1 VAVPELDAG
10 PPEALVAVAAE
21 LLGADVGA
29 ARAADLDRAARAAVA
44 VAGEPLDAP
53 ALAGRL
59 RSAPPDDPVRT
70 AFVQALTIRETH
82 FFRVRGQFEALAER
96 VLPDLLARPT
106 GSGMQAAGSGKQR
119 LRLWSAGCSTGEEAW
134 SLAILLERL
143 APPGCHATVLAT
155 DVDER
160 ALEHARRGIY
170 GPRSFRETPEWVRA
184 RWFTPTDG
192 GWAIDP
198 RLRRRVHF
206 ARLNLV
212 ADPYPSYETRTS
224 GIDLLL
230 CRNVLIYFTA
240 EARAR
245 TAARLAACV
254 APGGWLAVAPAE
266 LGAVPFPGLAVRHLP
281 GAILHQRPDHR
292 APDSGPDP
300 SRSVSPALRPARTPA
315 PAAPKPAM
323 AAANGGA
330 AVRLAEARRCA
341 DRGQRAEAER
351 LLESALEADPLLA
364 AARELRAQLLLEQG
378 DDEGAEDELRGALF
392 LDPGLAVAHATL
404 GALLARRGERSRARA
419 AAAEVRRLLA
429 GRAPDETIAGAG
441 PVTVGRLLADLDTWD
456 GP

>member
-1 VAVPELDAG
+1 MAVPERRAR

-21 LLGADVGA
+21 LLGADVGT
-29 ARAADLDRAARAAVA
+29 ARAADLDRAARAAAA
-44 VAGEPLDAP
+44 VAGEPLDGP

-59 RSAPPDDPVRT
+59 RSAPVDDPVRT

-96 VLPDLLARPT
+96 VLPDLLARR
-106 GSGMQAAGSGKQR
+106 AGGGKPR

-143 APPGCHATVLAT
+143 APAGCHATVLAT

-160 ALEHARRGIY
+160 ALEHARRGVY

-184 RWFTPTDG
+184 RWFTRTDG
-192 GWAIDP
+192 GWEVDA

-212 ADPYPSYETRTS
+212 TDPYPSYETRTS
-224 GIDLLL
+224 AIDLVV

-240 EARAR
+240 EARFE

-266 LGAVPFPGLAVRHLP
+266 LGAVPFPGLAVRHFP
-281 GAILHQRPDHR
+281 GAILHQRPDPR
-292 APDSGPDP
+292 TPDSGPAP
-300 SRSVSPALRPARTPA
+300 GAAPAPRPARAPARA
-315 PAAPKPAM
+315 PAAPKAGVGPT
-323 AAANGGA
+323 NGGA
-330 AVRLAEARRCA
+330 AGRLAEARRYA

-364 AARELRAQLLLEQG
+364 GARELRAQLLLEQG
-378 DDEGAEDELRGALF
+378 DDEGAEDELRGALV

-404 GALLARRGERSRARA
+404 GALLARRGDRSRARA

-429 GRAPDETIAGAG
+429 GRAPEETVPGAG
-441 PVTVGRLLADLDTWD
+441 PVTVGHLLADLDTWD